1 MSRGRIRT
9 GSIRGSARTTD
20 PAHSARPAMAQQIPI
35 AALGDVTFAY
45 PGGNAILR
53 DFSWEV
59 LPGESWAVI
68 GPSGCGKT
76 TLLYILAGLRLPDS
90 GDVTVAGERIE
101 GPRRDIGLILQDHGL
116 LPWETALSNVGL
128 GLRLRGVAGQE
139 WRAEAQSWLDR
150 LGLGELAQRYPRQL
164 SGGQK
169 QRVAIART
177 LAVTPTL
184 LLMDEPFSALDALT
198 RESFQFLALALGI
211 ARGRSAILITHDINE
226 AVMLGNRILIMG
238 HAPGDPATIIDN
250 PGAGRDGY
258 MGSDEFRALA
268 ADVRTKLNVNPEL
281 SAA

>member
-1 MSRGRIRT
+1 MSE
-9 GSIRGSARTTD
+9 
-20 PAHSARPAMAQQIPI
+20 QKPI

-45 PGGNAILR
+45 PGGAAVLR
-53 DFSWEV
+53 GFSWEMSA
-59 LPGESWAVI
+59 GESWAII

-90 GDVTVAGERIE
+90 GEVTVAGERID

-116 LPWETALSNVGL
+116 LPWETALNNVGM
-128 GLRLRGVAGQE
+128 GLRLRGVAGRE

-150 LGLGELAQRYPRQL
+150 LRLGELARRYPGQL

-177 LAVTPTL
+177 LAVSPTL

-198 RESFQFLALALGI
+198 RESLQMLALELGI

-226 AVMLGNRILIMG
+226 AVTLGNRILIMG
-238 HAPGDPATIIDN
+238 GGSGDPPTIIDN
-250 PGAGRDGY
+250 PGAGREGY
-258 MGSDEFRALA
+258 VGSAEFHSLA
-268 ADVRTKLNVNPEL
+268 AGVRARLNTNPE
-281 SAA
+281 AAAAV

>member
-1 MSRGRIRT
+1 
-9 GSIRGSARTTD
+9 
-20 PAHSARPAMAQQIPI
+20 MAQQTTI
-35 AALGDVTFAY
+35 AALGDVNFAY
-45 PGGNAILR
+45 PGGNAVLR
-53 DFSWEV
+53 DFSMEV
-59 LPGESWAVI
+59 SAGESWAVI

-76 TLLYILAGLRLPDS
+76 TLLYLVAGLRLPDS
-90 GDVTVAGERIE
+90 GDVTVAGERIN
-101 GPRRDIGLILQDHGL
+101 GPRRDIGLILQDNGL
-116 LPWETALSNVGL
+116 LPWETALNNVGI
-128 GLRLRGVAGQE
+128 GLRLRGAAGRE
-139 WRAEAQSWLDR
+139 WRAEAQSWLER
-150 LGLGELAQRYPRQL
+150 LGLGDLARRYPRQL

-177 LAVTPTL
+177 LAVSPSL

-198 RESFQFLALALGI
+198 RESLQFLALELGI

-238 HAPGDPATIIDN
+238 GGPGEPATIVDN

-268 ADVRTKLNVNPEL
+268 ADVRTKLNVNPEP